1 MKKKLISLLLALIM
15 ALSLLPM
22 SVLAEGADVP
32 TPSAE
37 NGFIDEIYF
46 PVSGSKTKKDT
57 NLERIENFAFQQE
70 KTTYENVLLPDL
82 VPGKNGVVSSG
93 AAANYLGISI
103 PEEYT
108 GSTADEKLYFRVYL
122 DGVNRSDSSSPT
134 SYKKLSKNTLS
145 AANNLINMVYNGMN
159 TIKAGKWSTMTIQVG
174 TVNEEKTDFVKSDV
188 YQIKL
193 TRQASLHELT
203 VKAGEDTI
211 NLSPVPDWINN
222 PYIRDYSV
230 VTAADEITLN
240 LKGTT
245 GAKLLIGK
253 DEVVS
258 GEDVS
263 VALDKYRATPDA
275 NVAVVPITVKI
286 STDTVATETSY
297 RLFVSKENYTPQI
310 KAQPQA
316 LIVDKLETA
325 DLTVTAEAGG
335 DGTLTYQWY
344 EKRGS
349 NSSAKIQGATECTYS
364 APTVYAG
371 TRSYYCVVTNT
382 VDNAP
387 FTITSEAASVTVNLN
402 VLTAPQFYRPM
413 ELYGNNGSRV
423 FFQNGKPT
431 FAVYMASGR
440 DAADQ
445 ADGLSYEISIYRAD
459 KKEANGEL
467 QATSTTFNG
476 EIGGGN
482 GGPYLYIELP
492 SQNVTGTWYY
502 YAVVTVS
509 KDGYESASRAGN
521 FIPLTFKS
529 AGDIVTEL
537 EGTGSASDPYL
548 IYNQKDLEY
557 VKGLVEGK
565 NGPAFNF
572 AGQTL
577 AFANDIELDTTW
589 TPIGNLKPGGDEND
603 RGPSLQPFCGTIDG
617 RNYTLNIADH
627 GKCLLYYVR
636 NATVKNMNIQ
646 GDHIDGYGLVER
658 YIVDY
663 GEDGKY
669 ISQSAAKHRTIDIE
683 NVTLKSGTKTL
694 QSGFIGGV
702 ASGANAINIRNC
714 TIEKEVVIG
723 YDKQQSY
730 IGSFAGNFNGTIQN
744 SVSYATVYGKDC
756 VGGLAGQKGQS
767 MGACDFLNCAFLGEV
782 VASGDSVGGII
793 GSGYA
798 SAPGTPMVQVHNC
811 YVAADITGHDRVA
824 GIVGAESAHV
834 GNVDEG
840 DQYGVKGTTSIT
852 DNHYFGKLTAA
863 GNNVGGIIGFMYD
876 FTKKSGEATNYFVDS
891 CGASSSIGGVK
902 TGTITGAD
910 RFGLAYSAAAFADGT
925 VTDKLNNS
933 QSGYSYKN
941 WVQGEK
947 YPVFSDKAVVMSLA
961 VSGDYKTDYTVG
973 EALDLTG
980 ITLTATWSDGKT
992 TSVALNDPELTITGF
1007 DTNQRGQ
1014 QTVTLAYGAAK
1025 ATITVTVLLPAGADI
1040 TVTFSLLGDSIHGNS
1055 GDKHTLA
1062 DGNLEKWIDG
1072 VTVTVGNNATVLD
1085 VITKTLGSKYSI
1097 ENETGNYIQS
1107 ITPKDGKAL
1116 GEFTNGNLSG
1126 WMYTLNGVH
1135 PNLGV
1140 AQQYLNDGDVIV
1152 FHYTDDYA
1160 KEYEADNNKKKTAEE
1175 VVALI
1180 DAIGTV
1186 DLSKGTA
1193 IDKARVAYDKLTDA
1207 EKTLVTN
1214 YSVLTDAESTYTK
1227 LLAEQGKK
1235 LGDIY
1240 STTGDFMGTLGTP
1253 TVNSTGGEWMVIGLA
1268 RSGRPVPAGYY
1279 DNVVEYVKAMADANE
1294 RLHRAKVTDNARVI
1308 LGLTAIGK
1316 DVTNVGGHNLL
1327 KGLDNMA
1334 YVQKQGINGP
1344 IFTLIALDSHNY
1356 PTMGDVTREKLIQ
1369 VILDAQL
1376 PGGGWNLSGEN
1387 ADTDMTAMAIQA
1399 LAPYYKTNETVKA
1412 AVDKALEALSALQRN
1427 DGGFGSWGTV
1437 NSESCAQVIVALTAL
1452 GIDPATDSRFVKNG
1466 NTVLDALAGF
1476 YVTGGGFKHTAD
1488 GERNGMATEQGYYAL
1503 AAYFRFANAQTS
1515 LYDMSDVT
1523 IQTDSHTHAFGA
1535 WTVTTP
1541 ATCTADGVETRSCA
1555 CGETETRI
1563 IPATGHAFGAWTV
1576 TTPAT
1581 CTTDGVETRSCACG
1595 ETETRIIPA
1604 TGHAFGAWTVTT
1616 PATCTTDG
1624 VETRSCAC
1632 GETETRAIPA
1642 TGHVDADHDGK
1653 CDVCQAVI
1661 TPVEPGE
1668 TDPSDPGKTDPTNP
1682 GTDTPATG
1690 DTGVLVWV
1698 IALPVAL
1705 LAAALVLK
1713 RKEREA

>member
-1 MKKKLISLLLALIM
+1 MKKRIISLLLALIM
-15 ALSLLPM
+15 ALSLLPV
-22 SVLAEGADVP
+22 SVLAAGADVP
-32 TPSAE
+32 APSAE
-37 NGFIDEIYF
+37 NGFVDEIYF
-46 PVSGSKTKKDT
+46 PVSGSKTKKGT

-82 VPGKNGVVSSG
+82 VPGKNGNVSSG
-93 AAANYLGISI
+93 TAANYLGISI
-103 PEEYT
+103 PEKYT

-122 DGVNRSDSSSPT
+122 DGVNQSDSSSPY
-134 SYKKLSKNTLS
+134 SFKKLSKNTLS
-145 AANNLINMVYNGMN
+145 DANKLITMLYNGMSS
-159 TIKAGKWSTMTIQVG
+159 IKAGKWSTMTIQVG
-174 TVNEEKTDFVKSDV
+174 TINEEKTDFVKSDV

-230 VTAADEITLN
+230 VTAADVITLN
-240 LKGTT
+240 LKGST
-245 GAKLLIGK
+245 GAKFFIG
-253 DEVVS
+253 ENAVSS

-275 NVAVVPITVKI
+275 NIAVVPITVKI
-286 STDTVATETSY
+286 STDMAATETSY

-316 LIVDKLETA
+316 LTVDKLETA

-371 TRSYYCVVTNT
+371 TRSYYCVITNT
-382 VDNAP
+382 VSGAP
-387 FTITSEAASVTVNLN
+387 FTVTSETASVTVNLN
-402 VLTAPQFYRPM
+402 ALTAPQFYRPM

-445 ADGLSYEISIYRAD
+445 ADGLKYEISIYRTD
-459 KKEANGEL
+459 KKDANGEL
-467 QATSTTFNG
+467 QATSKTFNG
-476 EIGGGN
+476 EIGGG
-482 GGPYLYIELP
+482 GPFYYIELP

-509 KDGYESASRAGN
+509 KDGYESKSRAGN
-521 FIPLTFKS
+521 FVPLTFKS
-529 AGDIVTEL
+529 AGDIVTGL

-548 IYNQKDLEY
+548 IYSQKDLAY

-589 TPIGNLKPGGDEND
+589 TPIGNLKPNGDEND

-617 RNYTLNIADH
+617 RNHTLRIADH

-636 NATVKNMNIQ
+636 NAAVKNLNIQ

-669 ISQSAAKHRTIDIE
+669 ISATAAKHRTIDIE
-683 NVTLKSGTKTL
+683 NVTLKSGTKTK

-714 TIEKEVVIG
+714 TIEKGVVIG

-730 IGSFAGNFNGTIQN
+730 IGSFAGNFNGTMKN
-744 SVSYATVYGKDC
+744 CVSYATVYGVDC

-767 MGACDFLNCAFLGEV
+767 MGACDFLNSAFLGEV
-782 VASGDSVGGII
+782 VASGDAVGGII
-793 GSGYA
+793 GSGYPG
-798 SAPGTPMVQVHNC
+798 APGTPMVQVHNC
-811 YVAADITGHDRVA
+811 YVAADIAGHDRVA

-852 DNHYFGKLTAA
+852 DNHYYGKLTAA
-863 GNNVGGIIGFMYD
+863 GKNVGGIIGFMYD
-876 FTKKSGEATNYFVDS
+876 FTKKSGEATNYFADS
-891 CGASSSIGGVK
+891 CGTASSIGGVK

-925 VTDKLNNS
+925 VTAKLNNS

-947 YPVFSDKAVVMSLA
+947 YPVFSDKAVAMSLEA
-961 VSGDYKTDYTVG
+961 SGNYKTTYTMG
-973 EALDLTG
+973 DALDLTG
-980 ITLTATWSDGKT
+980 ITLTAKWSDGT
-992 TSVALNDPELTITGF
+992 TSGVALNDPALKISGF
-1007 DTNQRGQ
+1007 DTNTRGQ
-1014 QTVTLAYGAAK
+1014 QTVTLSYGAAK
-1025 ATITVTVLLPAGADI
+1025 AEITVTVLLPVGKDI
-1040 TVTFSLLGDSIHGNS
+1040 TVTFSLLGDSVHGNS

-1085 VITKTLGSKYSI
+1085 VITKALGSKYII

-1107 ITPKDGKAL
+1107 ITPKGGTPL
-1116 GEFTNGNLSG
+1116 GEFTNGSLSG
-1126 WMYTLNGVH
+1126 WMYTLNGKH
-1135 PNLGV
+1135 SDLGV
-1140 AQQYLNDGDVIV
+1140 AQQYLMNGDVIV
-1152 FHYTDDYA
+1152 FHYTDDYSRENA
-1160 KEYEADNNKKKTAEE
+1160 FDQQKSADE
-1175 VVALI
+1175 VITMIA
-1180 DAIGTV
+1180 AIGTV
-1186 DLSKGTA
+1186 SLSKGAA
-1193 IDKARVAYDKLTDA
+1193 ISQARTAYDKLSAD
-1207 EKTLVTN
+1207 EKALVTN
-1214 YSVLTDAESTYTK
+1214 YDK
-1227 LLAEQGKK
+1227 LLAAEAAYAKLVAEMGKK
-1235 LGDIY
+1235 LDEIY
-1240 STTGDFMGTLGTP
+1240 KTTGDFMGTLGTP

-1268 RSGRPVPAGYY
+1268 RSGRTVPAGYY
-1279 DNVVEYVKAMADANE
+1279 DNVVEYVKAKADANE

-1308 LGLTAIGK
+1308 LALTSIGK

-1327 KGLDNMA
+1327 KGLDSMD
-1334 YVQKQGINGP
+1334 YIQTQGINGP

-1356 PTMGDVTREKLIQ
+1356 PTMGDVTREKLIG
-1369 VILDAQL
+1369 VILAAQL
-1376 PGGGWNLSGEN
+1376 SDGGWNLSGEN
-1387 ADTDMTAMAIQA
+1387 ADPDMTAMAIQA

-1412 AVDKALEALSALQRN
+1412 AVDKALDVLSGLQQG
-1427 DGGFGSWGTV
+1427 DGGFGSWGTI

-1452 GIDPATDSRFVKNG
+1452 GIDPTADSRFVKNDL
-1466 NTVLDALAGF
+1466 TVLDALASF
-1476 YVTGGGFKHTAD
+1476 YVTGGGFKHVAD
-1488 GERNGMATEQGYYAL
+1488 KGRDGMATEQGYYAL
-1503 AAYFRFANAQTS
+1503 AAYYRFVNAQTR

-1523 IQTDSHTHAFGA
+1523 IQTGGS
-1535 WTVTTP
+1535 
-1541 ATCTADGVETRSCA
+1541 
-1555 CGETETRI
+1555 
-1563 IPATGHAFGAWTV
+1563 
-1576 TTPAT
+1576 
-1581 CTTDGVETRSCACG
+1581 
-1595 ETETRIIPA
+1595 
-1604 TGHAFGAWTVTT
+1604 
-1616 PATCTTDG
+1616 
-1624 VETRSCAC
+1624 
-1632 GETETRAIPA
+1632 
-1642 TGHVDADHDGK
+1642 
-1653 CDVCQAVI
+1653 
-1661 TPVEPGE
+1661 
-1668 TDPSDPGKTDPTNP
+1668 N
-1682 GTDTPATG
+1682 TPATG
-1690 DTGVLVWV
+1690 DTGVLVWI
-1698 IALPVAL
+1698 IALPVTIF
-1705 LAAALVLK
+1705 AAAFVLK

>member
-1 MKKKLISLLLALIM
+1 MKKKIISLLLALVM
-15 ALSLLPM
+15 AVSLLPM

-32 TPSAE
+32 APSAE
-37 NGFIDEIYF
+37 NGFVDEIYF

-82 VPGKNGVVSSG
+82 VPGKNGAVSSG

-103 PEEYT
+103 PEKYT

-122 DGVNRSDSSSPT
+122 DGVNRSDSSSPY
-134 SYKKLSKNTLS
+134 SYKKLSNNTLS
-145 AANNLINMVYNGMN
+145 DANKLITMVYNGMSS
-159 TIKAGKWSTMTIQVG
+159 IKAGKWSTMTIQVG
-174 TVNEEKTDFVKSDV
+174 TINEEKTDFVKSDV

-245 GAKLLIGK
+245 GAKLLIGE
-253 DEVVS
+253 DRVGS

-316 LIVDKLETA
+316 LTVDKLETA

-371 TRSYYCVVTNT
+371 TRSYYCVITNT
-382 VDNAP
+382 VSGAP
-387 FTITSEAASVTVNLN
+387 FTVTSETASVTVNLN
-402 VLTAPQFYRPM
+402 ALTAPQFYRPM

-445 ADGLSYEISIYRAD
+445 ADDLSYEISIYRAD

-476 EIGGGN
+476 EIGG

-521 FIPLTFKS
+521 FVPLTFKS
-529 AGDIVTEL
+529 AGDIVTGL

-548 IYNQKDLEY
+548 IYSQKDLAY

-589 TPIGNLKPGGDEND
+589 TPIGNLKPNGDEND

-617 RNYTLNIADH
+617 RNHTLSIADH

-636 NATVKNMNIQ
+636 NAAVKNLNIQ

-669 ISQSAAKHRTIDIE
+669 ISATAAKHRTIDIE

-714 TIEKEVVIG
+714 TIEKGVVIG

-730 IGSFAGNFNGTIQN
+730 IGSFAGNFNGTMQN
-744 SVSYATVYGKDC
+744 CVSYATVYGVDC

-767 MGACDFLNCAFLGEV
+767 MGACDFLNSAFLGEV
-782 VASGDSVGGII
+782 VASGDTVGGII
-793 GSGYA
+793 GSGYPG
-798 SAPGTPMVQVHNC
+798 APGTPMVQVHNC

-852 DNHYFGKLTAA
+852 DNHYYGKLTAA
-863 GNNVGGIIGFMYD
+863 GKNVGGIIGFMYD

-891 CGASSSIGGVK
+891 CGTASSIGGVK

-910 RFGLAYSAAAFADGT
+910 RFGLAYSAAAFTDGT
-925 VTDKLNNS
+925 VTAKLNNS

-947 YPVFSDKAVVMSLA
+947 YPVFSDKAVAMSLEA
-961 VSGDYKTDYTVG
+961 SGNYKTTYTMG
-973 EALDLTG
+973 DALDLTG
-980 ITLTATWSDGKT
+980 ISLTATWSDSTT
-992 TSVALNDPELTITGF
+992 TSVALNDPELKISGF
-1007 DTNQRGQ
+1007 DTHKRGQ
-1014 QTVTLAYGAAK
+1014 QTVTLSYGAAK
-1025 ATITVTVLLPAGADI
+1025 AEITVTVLLPVGKDI
-1040 TVTFSLLGDSIHGNS
+1040 SVTFSLLGDSVHGNS

-1085 VITKTLGSKYSI
+1085 VITKALGNKYTI

-1107 ITPKDGKAL
+1107 ITPKGGTAL

-1126 WMYTLNGVH
+1126 WMYTLNGKH
-1135 PNLGV
+1135 SDLGV
-1140 AQQYLNDGDVIV
+1140 AQQYLMNGDVIV
-1152 FHYTDDYA
+1152 FHYTDDYSRENA
-1160 KEYEADNNKKKTAEE
+1160 FDQQKSADE
-1175 VVALI
+1175 VITMIA
-1180 DAIGTV
+1180 AIGTV
-1186 DLSKGTA
+1186 SLSKGAA
-1193 IDKARVAYDKLTDA
+1193 ISQARAAYDNLTAD
-1207 EKTLVTN
+1207 EKALVTN
-1214 YSVLTDAESTYTK
+1214 YDK
-1227 LLAEQGKK
+1227 LLAAEAAYAKLVAEMGKK
-1235 LGDIY
+1235 LDEIY
-1240 STTGDFMGTLGTP
+1240 KTTGNFMATLGTP

-1268 RSGRPVPAGYY
+1268 RSGRTVPAGYY
-1279 DNVVEYVKAMADANE
+1279 DNVVEYVKAKADANE
-1294 RLHRAKVTDNARVI
+1294 RLHQAKVTDNARVI
-1308 LGLTAIGK
+1308 LALTAIGK

-1327 KGLDNMA
+1327 KGLDNMD
-1334 YVQKQGINGP
+1334 YVQTQGINGP
-1344 IFTLIALDSHNY
+1344 IWTLIALDSHNY
-1356 PTMGDVTREKLIQ
+1356 PTMGDVTREKLIK

-1376 PGGGWNLSGEN
+1376 ADGGWDLS
-1387 ADTDMTAMAIQA
+1387 ADKADPDMTAMAIQA

-1412 AVDKALEALSALQRN
+1412 AVDKALEALSALQRS

-1437 NSESCAQVIVALTAL
+1437 NSESCAQVVVALTAL
-1452 GIDPATDSRFVKNG
+1452 GIDPTADSRFVKNG
-1466 NTVLDALAGF
+1466 LTVLDALAGF
-1476 YVTGGGFKHTAD
+1476 YVTGGGFRHTAG

-1503 AAYFRFANAQTS
+1503 AAYYRFVNAQTR

-1523 IQTDSHTHAFGA
+1523 VQTGGS
-1535 WTVTTP
+1535 
-1541 ATCTADGVETRSCA
+1541 
-1555 CGETETRI
+1555 
-1563 IPATGHAFGAWTV
+1563 
-1576 TTPAT
+1576 
-1581 CTTDGVETRSCACG
+1581 
-1595 ETETRIIPA
+1595 
-1604 TGHAFGAWTVTT
+1604 
-1616 PATCTTDG
+1616 
-1624 VETRSCAC
+1624 
-1632 GETETRAIPA
+1632 
-1642 TGHVDADHDGK
+1642 
-1653 CDVCQAVI
+1653 
-1661 TPVEPGE
+1661 
-1668 TDPSDPGKTDPTNP
+1668 N
-1682 GTDTPATG
+1682 TPATG

-1698 IALPVAL
+1698 IALPVAAV
-1705 LAAALVLK
+1705 AAAFVLK
-1713 RKEREA
+1713 RKKREE

>member
-1 MKKKLISLLLALIM
+1 MKKRIISLLLALIM
-15 ALSLLPM
+15 ALSLLPV
-22 SVLAEGADVP
+22 SVLAAGADVP
-32 TPSAE
+32 APSAE
-37 NGFIDEIYF
+37 NGFVDEIYF

-145 AANNLINMVYNGMN
+145 AANNLITMVYNGMN

-174 TVNEEKTDFVKSDV
+174 TINEEKTDFVKSDV

-211 NLSPVPDWINN
+211 DLSPTPDWINN

-286 STDTVATETSY
+286 STDMVATETSY

-316 LIVDKLETA
+316 LTVDKLETA

-492 SQNVTGTWYY
+492 SQNITGTWYY

-509 KDGYESASRAGN
+509 KDGYESKSRAGN
-521 FIPLTFKS
+521 FVPLTFKS

-548 IYNQKDLEY
+548 IYSQKDLAY

-589 TPIGNLKPGGDEND
+589 TPIGNLKPNGDEND
-603 RGPSLQPFCGTIDG
+603 LGPSLQPFCGTIDG
-617 RNYTLNIADH
+617 RNHTLSIADH

-636 NATVKNMNIQ
+636 NAAVKNLNIQ

-669 ISQSAAKHRTIDIE
+669 ISASAAKHRTIDIE

-714 TIEKEVVIG
+714 TIEKGVVIG

-730 IGSFAGNFNGTIQN
+730 IGSFAGSFNGTMKN
-744 SVSYATVYGKDC
+744 CVSYATVYGVDC

-767 MGACDFLNCAFLGEV
+767 MGACDFLNSAFLGEV
-782 VASGDSVGGII
+782 VASGDAVGGII
-793 GSGYA
+793 GSGYP

-811 YVAADITGHDRVA
+811 YVAADIAGHDRVG
-824 GIVGAESAHV
+824 GIAGAESAHV

-852 DNHYFGKLTAA
+852 DNHYYGKLTAT
-863 GNNVGGIIGFMYD
+863 GKNVGGIIGFMYD

-891 CGASSSIGGVK
+891 CGTASSIGGVK

-925 VTDKLNNS
+925 VTAKLNNS

-947 YPVFSDKAVVMSLA
+947 YPVFSDKAVAMSLEA
-961 VSGDYKTDYTVG
+961 SGNYKTTYTMG
-973 EALDLTG
+973 DALDLTG
-980 ITLTATWSDGKT
+980 ISLTATWSDSTT
-992 TSVALNDPELTITGF
+992 TSVALNDPELKISGF
-1007 DTNQRGQ
+1007 DTNTRGQ
-1014 QTVTLAYGAAK
+1014 QTVTLSYGAAK
-1025 ATITVTVLLPAGADI
+1025 AEITVTVLLPVGKDI
-1040 TVTFSLLGDSIHGNS
+1040 SVTFSLLGDSVHGNS

-1085 VITKTLGSKYSI
+1085 VITKALGSKYTI

-1107 ITPKDGKAL
+1107 ITPKGGKAL

-1126 WMYTLNGVH
+1126 WMYTLNGKH
-1135 PNLGV
+1135 SNLGV
-1140 AQQYLNDGDVIV
+1140 AQQYLMNGDVIV
-1152 FHYTDDYA
+1152 FHYTDDYTRENA
-1160 KEYEADNNKKKTAEE
+1160 FDQQKSADE
-1175 VVALI
+1175 VIAMI
-1180 DAIGTV
+1180 AAIGPV
-1186 DLSKGTA
+1186 SLSKGAA
-1193 IDKARVAYDKLTDA
+1193 ISQARTAYDKLSAD
-1207 EKTLVTN
+1207 EKALVTN
-1214 YSVLTDAESTYTK
+1214 YDK
-1227 LLAEQGKK
+1227 LLTAEAAYAKLVAEMGKK
-1235 LGDIY
+1235 RDEIY
-1240 STTGDFMGTLGTP
+1240 KTTGDFMGTLGTP

-1279 DNVVEYVKAMADANE
+1279 DNVVDYVKAKADANE
-1294 RLHRAKVTDNARVI
+1294 RLHPAKVTDNARVI
-1308 LGLTAIGK
+1308 LALTAIGK

-1334 YVQKQGINGP
+1334 YVQTQGINGP

-1376 PGGGWNLSGEN
+1376 PDGGWDLSAEN

-1452 GIDPATDSRFVKNG
+1452 GIDPTTDSRFIKNG
-1466 NTVLDALAGF
+1466 LTVLDALAGF
-1476 YVTGGGFKHTAD
+1476 YVNGGGFRHTAG

-1503 AAYFRFANAQTS
+1503 AAYYRLVNGQTR

-1523 IQTDSHTHAFGA
+1523 IQTGGS
-1535 WTVTTP
+1535 
-1541 ATCTADGVETRSCA
+1541 
-1555 CGETETRI
+1555 
-1563 IPATGHAFGAWTV
+1563 
-1576 TTPAT
+1576 
-1581 CTTDGVETRSCACG
+1581 
-1595 ETETRIIPA
+1595 
-1604 TGHAFGAWTVTT
+1604 
-1616 PATCTTDG
+1616 
-1624 VETRSCAC
+1624 
-1632 GETETRAIPA
+1632 
-1642 TGHVDADHDGK
+1642 
-1653 CDVCQAVI
+1653 
-1661 TPVEPGE
+1661 
-1668 TDPSDPGKTDPTNP
+1668 N
-1682 GTDTPATG
+1682 TPATG

-1698 IALPVAL
+1698 IALPVTI
-1705 LAAALVLK
+1705 LAAAFVLK

>member
-1 MKKKLISLLLALIM
+1 MKKRIISLLLALIM
-15 ALSLLPM
+15 ALSLLPV
-22 SVLAEGADVP
+22 SVLAAGADVP
-32 TPSAE
+32 APSAE
-37 NGFIDEIYF
+37 NGFVDEIYF
-46 PVSGSKTKKDT
+46 PVSGSKTKKGT

-82 VPGKNGVVSSG
+82 VPGKNGKVSSG

-103 PEEYT
+103 PEKYT

-122 DGVNRSDSSSPT
+122 DGKNRSDSSSPY

-145 AANNLINMVYNGMN
+145 DANKLITTVYNGMSS
-159 TIKAGKWSTMTIQVG
+159 IEAGKWSTMTIQVG

-230 VTAADEITLN
+230 VTAADVITLN
-240 LKGTT
+240 LKGST
-245 GAKLLIGK
+245 GAKFFIGEN
-253 DEVVS
+253 EVSS

-286 STDTVATETSY
+286 STDMVATETSY
-297 RLFVSKENYTPQI
+297 RLFASKENYTPQI
-310 KAQPQA
+310 KAQPQS
-316 LIVDKLETA
+316 LTVDKLETA
-325 DLTVTAEAGG
+325 DLTVTAESGG

-344 EKRGS
+344 EKTGS
-349 NSSAKIQGATECTYS
+349 VLNTGYGKKIQGATESTYS
-364 APTVYAG
+364 APTVYSG
-371 TRSYYCVVTNT
+371 TRSYRCVVTNT

-387 FTITSEAASVTVNLN
+387 FTVTSETASVTVNLN

-431 FAVYMASGR
+431 FAVYMASGW

-459 KKEANGEL
+459 KKGANGEL

-521 FIPLTFKS
+521 FVPLTFKS
-529 AGDIVTEL
+529 AEDIVTEL

-548 IYNQKDLEY
+548 IYSQKDLEY

-565 NGPAFNF
+565 NGSAFNF

-589 TPIGNLKPGGDEND
+589 TPIGNLKPNGDEND

-617 RNYTLNIADH
+617 RNHTLSIADH

-636 NATVKNMNIQ
+636 NAAVKNLNIQ

-669 ISQSAAKHRTIDIE
+669 ISATAAKHRTIDIE

-714 TIEKEVVIG
+714 TIEKGVVIG

-767 MGACDFLNCAFLGEV
+767 MGACDSLNCAFLGEV

-824 GIVGAESAHV
+824 GIVGSESAHE

-852 DNHYFGKLTAA
+852 DNHYYGKLTAT
-863 GNNVGGIIGFMYD
+863 GKNVGGIIGFMYD

-891 CGASSSIGGVK
+891 CGTASSIGGVK

-910 RFGLAYSAAAFADGT
+910 RFGLACLATEFADGT
-925 VTDKLNNS
+925 VTAKLNNS

-947 YPVFSDKAVVMSLA
+947 YPVFSDKAVAMSLEA
-961 VSGDYKTDYTVG
+961 SGNYKTTYTMG
-973 EALDLTG
+973 DALDLTG
-980 ITLTATWSDGKT
+980 ITLTAKWSDGT
-992 TSVALNDPELTITGF
+992 TSGVALNDPELKITGF
-1007 DTNQRGQ
+1007 DTNTRGQ
-1014 QTVTLAYGAAK
+1014 QTVTLSYGAAK
-1025 ATITVTVLLPAGADI
+1025 AEITVTVLLPVGKDI
-1040 TVTFSLLGDSIHGNS
+1040 TVTFSLLGDSVHGNS

-1085 VITKTLGSKYSI
+1085 VITKALGSKYSI
-1097 ENETGNYIQS
+1097 ENKTGNYIQS
-1107 ITPKDGKAL
+1107 ITPKGGTAL

-1126 WMYTLNGVH
+1126 WMYTLNGKH
-1135 PNLGV
+1135 SDLGV
-1140 AQQYLNDGDVIV
+1140 AQQYLMNGDVIV
-1152 FHYTDDYA
+1152 FHYTDDYSRENA
-1160 KEYEADNNKKKTAEE
+1160 FDQQKSADE
-1175 VVALI
+1175 VITMIA
-1180 DAIGTV
+1180 AIGTV
-1186 DLSKGTA
+1186 SLSKGAA
-1193 IDKARVAYDKLTDA
+1193 ISQARTAYDKLSAD
-1207 EKTLVTN
+1207 EKALVTN
-1214 YSVLTDAESTYTK
+1214 YDK
-1227 LLAEQGKK
+1227 LLAAEAAYAKLVAEMGKK
-1235 LGDIY
+1235 LDEIY
-1240 STTGDFMGTLGTP
+1240 KTTGDFMATLGTP

-1268 RSGRPVPAGYY
+1268 RSGRTVPAGYY
-1279 DNVVEYVKAMADANE
+1279 DNVVEYVKAKADANE
-1294 RLHRAKVTDNARVI
+1294 RLHPAKVTDNARVI
-1308 LGLTAIGK
+1308 LALTAIGK

-1327 KGLDNMA
+1327 KGLDSMD
-1334 YVQKQGINGP
+1334 YIQTQGINGP

-1356 PTMGDVTREKLIQ
+1356 PAMGDVTREKLIQ
-1369 VILDAQL
+1369 VILDARL
-1376 PGGGWNLSGEN
+1376 SNGGWTLSGTK
-1387 ADTDMTAMAIQA
+1387 ADPDMTAMAIQA
-1399 LAPYYKTNETVKA
+1399 LAPYYKENEAVKA
-1412 AVDKALEALSALQRN
+1412 AVDKALDVLSELQLAT
-1427 DGGFGSWGTV
+1427 GGFGSWGTE

-1452 GIDPATDSRFVKNG
+1452 GIDPAKDSRFIKNG
-1466 NTVLDALAGF
+1466 LTILDALASY
-1476 YVTGGGFKHTAD
+1476 YVDGGFRHIASGD
-1488 GERNGMATEQGYYAL
+1488 RDGMATEQGYYAL
-1503 AAYFRFANAQTS
+1503 AAYYRFANAQTR
-1515 LYDMSDVT
+1515 LYDMTDVA
-1523 IQTDSHTHAFGA
+1523 IQTGS
-1535 WTVTTP
+1535 
-1541 ATCTADGVETRSCA
+1541 S
-1555 CGETETRI
+1555 
-1563 IPATGHAFGAWTV
+1563 
-1576 TTPAT
+1576 
-1581 CTTDGVETRSCACG
+1581 
-1595 ETETRIIPA
+1595 
-1604 TGHAFGAWTVTT
+1604 
-1616 PATCTTDG
+1616 
-1624 VETRSCAC
+1624 
-1632 GETETRAIPA
+1632 
-1642 TGHVDADHDGK
+1642 
-1653 CDVCQAVI
+1653 
-1661 TPVEPGE
+1661 
-1668 TDPSDPGKTDPTNP
+1668 N
-1682 GTDTPATG
+1682 TPATG

-1698 IALPVAL
+1698 TALPVAAV
-1705 LAAALVLK
+1705 AAALVLE
-1713 RKEREA
+1713 RKKREA

>member
-1 MKKKLISLLLALIM
+1 MKKRIISLLLALIM
-15 ALSLLPM
+15 ALSLLPV
-22 SVLAEGADVP
+22 SVLAAGADVP
-32 TPSAE
+32 APSAE
-37 NGFIDEIYF
+37 NGFVDEIYF

-145 AANNLINMVYNGMN
+145 AANNLITMVYNGMN

-174 TVNEEKTDFVKSDV
+174 TVNEKKTDFVKSDV

-211 NLSPVPDWINN
+211 DLSPAPDWINN

-245 GAKLLIGK
+245 GAELLIGE
-253 DEVVS
+253 DRVGS

-263 VALDKYRATPDA
+263 VALDKYRTTPDA

-310 KAQPQA
+310 KAQPQS
-316 LIVDKLETA
+316 LTVDKLETA

-344 EKRGS
+344 EKTGS
-349 NSSAKIQGATECTYS
+349 VLNTGYGKKIQGATESTYS
-364 APTVYAG
+364 APTVYSG
-371 TRSYYCVVTNT
+371 TRSYRCVVTNT

-387 FTITSEAASVTVNLN
+387 FTVTSETASVTVNLN

-431 FAVYMASGR
+431 FAVYMASGW

-445 ADGLSYEISIYRAD
+445 ADDLSYEISIYRAD

-476 EIGGGN
+476 EIGG

-521 FIPLTFKS
+521 FVPLTFKS
-529 AGDIVTEL
+529 AGDIVTGL

-548 IYNQKDLEY
+548 IYSQKDLAY

-589 TPIGNLKPGGDEND
+589 TPIGNLKPNGDEND

-617 RNYTLNIADH
+617 RNHTLSIADH

-636 NATVKNMNIQ
+636 NAAVKNLNIQ

-669 ISQSAAKHRTIDIE
+669 ISATAAKHRTIDIE

-714 TIEKEVVIG
+714 TIEKGVVIG

-767 MGACDFLNCAFLGEV
+767 MGTCDFLNCAFLGEV
-782 VASGDSVGGII
+782 VASGDAVGGII
-793 GSGYA
+793 GSGYPG
-798 SAPGTPMVQVHNC
+798 APGTPMVQVHNC

-852 DNHYFGKLTAA
+852 DNHYYGKLTAT
-863 GNNVGGIIGFMYD
+863 GKNVGGIIGFMYD
-876 FTKKSGEATNYFVDS
+876 FTKKSGVATNYFVDS
-891 CGASSSIGGVK
+891 CGTASSIGGVK

-910 RFGLAYSAAAFADGT
+910 RFGLAYSAAAFTDGT
-925 VTDKLNNS
+925 VTAKLNNS

-947 YPVFSDKAVVMSLA
+947 YPVFSDKAVAMSLEA
-961 VSGDYKTDYTVG
+961 SGNYKTTYTMG
-973 EALDLTG
+973 DALDLTG
-980 ITLTATWSDGKT
+980 ITLTAKWSDGT
-992 TSVALNDPELTITGF
+992 TSGVALNDPALKITGF
-1007 DTNQRGQ
+1007 DTNTRGQ
-1014 QTVTLAYGAAK
+1014 QTVTLSYGAAK
-1025 ATITVTVLLPAGADI
+1025 AEITVTVLLPVGKNI
-1040 TVTFSLLGDSIHGNS
+1040 TVTFSLLGDSAHGPS

-1085 VITKTLGSKYSI
+1085 VITKALGSKYI
-1097 ENETGNYIQS
+1097 IKNETGNYIQS
-1107 ITPKDGKAL
+1107 ITPKGGTAL

-1140 AQQYLNDGDVIV
+1140 AQQYLNEGDVIV

-1207 EKTLVTN
+1207 EKALVTN
-1214 YSVLTDAESTYTK
+1214 YNVLVAAEAAYAK
-1227 LLAEQGKK
+1227 LVAEMGEK
-1235 LGDIY
+1235 LDELY
-1240 STTGDFMGTLGTP
+1240 KTTGDFMATLGTP
-1253 TVNSTGGEWMVIGLA
+1253 IVNSTGGEWMVIGLT

-1279 DNVVEYVKAMADANE
+1279 DNVVEYVKAKADANE
-1294 RLHRAKVTDNARVI
+1294 RLHQAKVTDNARVI
-1308 LGLTAIGK
+1308 LALTAIGK

-1327 KGLDNMA
+1327 KGLDNMD
-1334 YVQKQGINGP
+1334 YVQTQGINGP

-1356 PTMGDVTREKLIQ
+1356 PTMGDVTREKLIG
-1369 VILDAQL
+1369 VILAAQL
-1376 PGGGWNLSGEN
+1376 TDGGWDLS
-1387 ADTDMTAMAIQA
+1387 ADKADPDMTAMAIQA

-1452 GIDPATDSRFVKNG
+1452 GIDPTADSRFIKNG
-1466 NTVLDALAGF
+1466 LTVLDALASF
-1476 YVTGGGFKHTAD
+1476 YVTGGGFRHTAN
-1488 GERNGMATEQGYYAL
+1488 GELDGMATEQGYYAL
-1503 AAYFRFANAQTS
+1503 AAYYRFANAQTR
-1515 LYDMSDVT
+1515 LYDMTDVA
-1523 IQTDSHTHAFGA
+1523 IQTGGS
-1535 WTVTTP
+1535 
-1541 ATCTADGVETRSCA
+1541 
-1555 CGETETRI
+1555 
-1563 IPATGHAFGAWTV
+1563 
-1576 TTPAT
+1576 
-1581 CTTDGVETRSCACG
+1581 
-1595 ETETRIIPA
+1595 
-1604 TGHAFGAWTVTT
+1604 
-1616 PATCTTDG
+1616 
-1624 VETRSCAC
+1624 
-1632 GETETRAIPA
+1632 
-1642 TGHVDADHDGK
+1642 
-1653 CDVCQAVI
+1653 
-1661 TPVEPGE
+1661 
-1668 TDPSDPGKTDPTNP
+1668 N
-1682 GTDTPATG
+1682 TPATG

-1698 IALPVAL
+1698 IALPVTI
-1705 LAAALVLK
+1705 LAAAFVLK